1 MDQPLP
7 SSTPDL
13 KGRKILIVDDDRL
26 NIRILA
32 GILKSEGYTLAD
44 ASTGERALEVYAK
57 FRPHL
62 VLLDVMM
69 PGIDGFETCRTLK
82 KIYGDDCAPVIFI
95 TAKSESDDVV
105 EGLSAGGADY
115 LPKPFKSKE
124 VLARIRS
131 HLHNQYLS
139 ETQKLLVEQ
148 LNRADAAKTRFL
160 GMAAHDLRN
169 PLSSIRGLAEFLLD
183 GTVGQ
188 LTPDQLDLVNTIHS
202 ASQSM
207 LGLVNELLDVATI
220 EAGELKINPEAH
232 DLTELISKSVYL
244 TNIEAAK
251 KQTRVDLAPDLPRV
265 TATLDPAK
273 MRQVIENLL
282 SNAVKYS
289 PPGSVITVEVR
300 EDAEQ
305 RTCSFSVKDQGPGIP
320 ENERHKLFKDFGRLS
335 VQPTGGEKSTGL
347 GLAICRKIV
356 EAHRGEIVAENLPD
370 RGSEFRVT
378 LPLAASG
385 ETGGTPALHSVGA
398 TRGGFPP
405 SAKLSLIA

>member
-1 MDQPLP
+1 MPGRLLSALARHRLVP
-7 SSTPDL
+7 TSSRANFRLMEPTSNSSPPDL

-32 GILKSEGYTLAD
+32 GILKSEGYLLSD
-44 ASTGERALEVYAK
+44 ASTGEKAIEVYAHFK
-57 FRPHL
+57 PHL

-69 PGIDGFETCRTLK
+69 PGIDGFETCRRLK
-82 KIYGDDCAPVIFI
+82 KTYGDDCAPVIFI
-95 TAKSESDDVV
+95 TAKNESDDVV

-115 LPKPFKSKE
+115 LPKPFKPKE

-131 HLHNQYLS
+131 HLQNQLLS
-139 ETQKLLVEQ
+139 EQQKLLVEQ
-148 LNRADAAKTRFL
+148 LNKADAAKTRFL

-207 LGLVNELLDVATI
+207 LTLVNELLDVATI
-220 EAGELKINPEAH
+220 ESGELKINPEPH
-232 DLTELISKSVYL
+232 NLTEIITKSVYL

-251 KQTRVDLAPDLPRV
+251 KQTRVDFSAQPPEVVASIDS
-265 TATLDPAK
+265 AK
-273 MRQVIENLL
+273 MRQVVENLL

-289 PPGSVITVEVR
+289 PPGSIITVEVR
-300 EDAEQ
+300 SEIGL
-305 RTCSFSVKDQGPGIP
+305 RTCGFSVKDQGPGIP

-335 VQPTGGEKSTGL
+335 AQPTAGEKSTGL

-356 EAHRGEIVAENLPD
+356 EAHHGSVVAENLPE
-370 RGSEFRVT
+370 RGCEFRVT
-378 LPLAASG
+378 LPL
-385 ETGGTPALHSVGA
+385 
-398 TRGGFPP
+398 P
-405 SAKLSLIA
+405 S